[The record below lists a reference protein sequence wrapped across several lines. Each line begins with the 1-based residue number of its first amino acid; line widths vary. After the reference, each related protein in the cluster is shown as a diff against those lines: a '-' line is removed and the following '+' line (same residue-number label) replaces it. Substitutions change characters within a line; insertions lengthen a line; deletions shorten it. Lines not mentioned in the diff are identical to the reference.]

1 MSTENMS
8 LPSDQDISGRNL
20 GKEELELLKEVI
32 GSGVLNSTKGTK
44 VNQFEKEYAAFY
56 GSPHCVASSS
66 GTSAIHAAV
75 AAVNPDPLS
84 EIITSPITDMG
95 AIAPILYQACIPVF
109 ADVDPLSYNVTA
121 RSIEKKITPRT
132 RAIIVTHLFGNP
144 CEMSDILS
152 LAKDRGIPVIEDCA
166 QAFLAEYHGN
176 RVGTLGHI
184 GVFSMQQGKHMT
196 TGEGG
201 ISITA
206 DAEYARRMRLFVNK
220 AWGYGDKNPDHYFVA
235 LNSRLTE
242 LQGAVALAQLKKLPW
257 VVSQR
262 QKMAQELDGLLSRL
276 EGIQIP
282 RPPKNSTHVYWKY
295 CLDVDKTAAG
305 FDVTELA
312 AQLKNHGI
320 ASAPRYIQ
328 KPAFR
333 CQLFTGRVMFGKS
346 PRPLDE
352 TDAGAVFLKDESW
365 WKQEYPGSYQALSR
379 VLVLPWNEFYTPAHV
394 QFIAGKIQ
402 QSIEQLSGS
411 SSLPHEQKLR

>member
-1 MSTENMS
+1 MSTQNLS

-20 GKEELELLKEVI
+20 GQEELDLLKEVI
-32 GSGVLNSTKGTK
+32 TSGVLNSTKGTK
-44 VNQFEKEYAAFY
+44 VSRFEKEYAAFY
-56 GSPHCVASSS
+56 GSKYCVASSS
-66 GTSAIHAAV
+66 GTAAIHAAI
-75 AAVNPDPLS
+75 AAINPDPLS

-121 RSIEKKITPRT
+121 RTIQKRITPRT

-144 CEMSDILS
+144 CDMADILS
-152 LAKDRGIPVIEDCA
+152 LAKERNIPVIEDCA
-166 QAFLAEYHGN
+166 QAFLAEYRGR

-201 ISITA
+201 ISITE
-206 DAEYARRMRLFVNK
+206 DAQYARRMKLFVNK
-220 AWGYGDKNPDHYFVA
+220 AWGYGDPNPDHYFVA

-262 QKMAQELDGLLSRL
+262 QKMAACLDGLLTGI
-276 EGIQIP
+276 EGIQLP
-282 RPPKNSTHVYWKY
+282 KPPKDSTHVYWKY
-295 CLDVDKTAAG
+295 CLDVDKGTAS
-305 FDVTELA
+305 FDVAQLA
-312 AQLKNHGI
+312 AQLKEHGI

-333 CQLFTGRVMFGKS
+333 CKLFRERVMFGKS

-352 TDAGAVFLKDESW
+352 TEAGAVFLKDESW
-365 WKQEYPGSYQALSR
+365 WKEEYPGSYQALSR
-379 VLVLPWNEFYTPAHV
+379 VLVLPWNEFYTEAHV
-394 QFIAGKIQ
+394 QFIAEKIRR
-402 QSIEQLSGS
+402 SIEHLSAS
-411 SSLPHEQKLR
+411 PSLAHGQKLR